1 MTARAGLDRL
11 TYEKETVAPYVGAV
25 GWRSVFNAAWSL
37 GGWVATVW
45 LYLADSIPLW
55 AAMLLAGFFI
65 QACYMPVHEAVH
77 KTLSGGRPQLAWLD
91 RAIGTICGWLMLLSF
106 EDHRITHL
114 IHHTHANDDA
124 DPDVLNSKGSPKDL
138 VARSIIGFVM
148 YPLGPIISVVPA
160 VGRLIPVA
168 IRQRL
173 HMSAQLRGPEAVA
186 AARKTAFT
194 HLAFLVVGTV
204 LGFGAVVWLL
214 WYVPIWVGRVWLSGV
229 FAWLPHHPHGE
240 IGRYRDTRIFT
251 FPGSGLLIRGHDYH
265 LLHHMFPRVP
275 HYHLRTLFD
284 EMGDHLVEQGAR
296 VEGSAA
302 KRVAVPTA

>member
-1 MTARAGLDRL
+1 MTARTGLDRL
-11 TYEKETVAPYVGAV
+11 TYEKEAVAPFVGAI
-25 GWRSVFNAAWSL
+25 GWRSMFNATWSV

-77 KTLSGGRPQLAWLD
+77 KTLSGGRAQLSWID
-91 RAIGTICGWLMLLSF
+91 RGVGAICGWLMLISF

-114 IHHTHANDDA
+114 IHHTHANDEF

-138 VARSIIGFVM
+138 VVRSIIGFIV
-148 YPLGPIISVVPA
+148 YPLGPVISVVPA
-160 VGRLIPVA
+160 LGKLLPAAVA
-168 IRQRL
+168 QRL
-173 HMSAQLRGPEAVA
+173 GMSAKLRGPEAVA
-186 AARKTAFT
+186 AARRVGWT
-194 HLAFLVVGTV
+194 HLAFLVVGSL
-204 LGFGAVVWLL
+204 LGFGVVVWLL
-214 WYVPIWVGRVWLSGV
+214 WYVPVWVGRVWLSGV
-229 FAWLPHHPHGE
+229 FGWLPHHPHGE
-240 IGRYRDTRIFT
+240 TGRYRDTRIFT
-251 FPGSGLLIRGHDYH
+251 FPGSGFLIRGHDYH

-275 HYHLRTLFD
+275 HYHLRKLFD

-302 KRVAVPTA
+302 KRVVAPAS